1 MKPTRQNPIRRQ
13 KAAGHRRTATAA
25 LATVLALGGAGAATA
40 AGTAAAAADSGSGS
54 GTHATMQANPKVDI
68 KTAATT
74 AVKTVPGTVTSADL
88 EGGSG
93 KQSWKVD
100 VIDAKGTE
108 HQIAVDATSGKV
120 TGNKVDQDND
130 ADNKDEA
137 ALAKSAKTTLPKA
150 VDAARA
156 KTSGTATSA
165 ELEKEHG
172 KAVWGVDVSDSHG
185 TEHEVT
191 VDDATGKATASTVDT
206 HHDEYGKSDD
216 HTASDP
222 NGT

>member
-1 MKPTRQNPIRRQ
+1 MKSIKQQ

-25 LATVLALGGAGAATA
+25 LAAALALGGAGAATA
-40 AGTAAAAADSGSGS
+40 AGMASAAADSGG
-54 GTHATMQANPKVDI
+54 GTHATMRANPEVDI
-68 KTAATT
+68 KAAAAT
-74 AVKTVPGTVTSADL
+74 AMKTVSGTVTSVDL
-88 EGGSG
+88 EGGG

-100 VIDAKGTE
+100 IIDAKGTE

-156 KTSGTATSA
+156 KTAGTATSA

-172 KAVWGVDVSDSHG
+172 KAVWDVDVSDAKG

-191 VDDATGKATASTVDT
+191 VDDATGRATASTVDT
-206 HHDEYGKSDD
+206 HHDEYGTSDD

-222 NGT
+222 HGT